1 MNYAVE
7 IFASN
12 KTQILNV
19 EADNKEQVPKMIFE
33 EMGLDATIVDISLI
47 KERKQRLFAK
57 KKVAPKH
64 MEMFCRQLHTLI
76 SSGMPLLESISTLKM
91 QAEDGLLKKVLS
103 KVETDVKKGLSLA
116 DSMKA
121 FPHVFDS
128 VFCGVIKAAEET
140 GKLEESLAWLADSF
154 KKEQATKTKM
164 RQALTYPAIVLVMTV
179 ALTIGLFTFVVPKF
193 TELLISGG
201 IPIPFFTRMLM
212 TFSDNFPMILAVI
225 VGLIIAFTIGTK
237 LAARRFAKFAR
248 FIEKRKLSI
257 PVFGK
262 ITMYLYLSKMFW
274 IMGMLLRTG
283 VNTVRV
289 LDILAESTKYI
300 TLKEDLA
307 RTKVSIKEGNRF
319 SDGFKNSF
327 WVRHME
333 NNMLALGETSGR
345 LDSMASHVAELL
357 EKEVDSLLARMPT
370 ILETSVV
377 VIAGGLILMVMLAVM
392 LPMVSMYQLVV

>member
-19 EADNKEQVPKMIFE
+19 EADNKEQVPKIIFE

-128 VFCGVIKAAEET
+128 VFCGAIKAAEET

-225 VGLIIAFTIGTK
+225 VGLIIALTIGTK

-262 ITMYLYLSKMFW
+262 ITMYPLS
-274 IMGMLLRTG
+274 I
-283 VNTVRV
+283 
-289 LDILAESTKYI
+289 
-300 TLKEDLA
+300 
-307 RTKVSIKEGNRF
+307 
-319 SDGFKNSF
+319 
-327 WVRHME
+327 
-333 NNMLALGETSGR
+333 
-345 LDSMASHVAELL
+345 
-357 EKEVDSLLARMPT
+357 
-370 ILETSVV
+370 
-377 VIAGGLILMVMLAVM
+377 
-392 LPMVSMYQLVV
+392 